1 MRVFRL
7 VTAFALVVAVVL
19 TIVIPATAR
28 VEQGAATITVTGTEF
43 KFKLSAKSVAKG
55 SHTFKFLNKGK
66 VPHDFK
72 INGKKTKIIAKGKS
86 ASLTVRFTKPGKY
99 AYLCT
104 LPGHAAGGMKGT
116 LTVK

>member
-1 MRVFRL
+1 MRVFR
-7 VTAFALVVAVVL
+7 VVAAFALVVAVVL
-19 TIVIPATAR
+19 TIVLPATAR
-28 VEQGAATITVTGTEF
+28 VEQGAATVNVTGTEF
-43 KFKLSAKSVAKG
+43 KFRLSATTVKKG
-55 SHTFKFLNKGK
+55 THTFKFANKGK

-72 INGKKTKIIAKGKS
+72 INGKKTAVIGAGKS
-86 ASLTVRFTKPGKY
+86 ATLTVKFTKAGKY